1 MRSCQPQSALLVTV
15 TAALL
20 LAPLAGCSTTP
31 GQGFTIFPAGNFLL
45 ETTERLRD
53 QAPRRPEAPRELS
66 KTVIEPYIIQ
76 PGDSLLIEP
85 ESLDTPLRFPADQTV
100 LPDGTIDLGP
110 YGRRIVAGKSV
121 DQIEA
126 GVRDAI
132 RETDKRKLAV
142 NVRLVNPRSA
152 VYYVLG
158 EVNAPGSFP
167 LAGRETVLDG
177 ILAAGGLSGRASYCN
192 IVLSR
197 PTTPDGCRIVMP
209 ICYRH
214 IAQMA
219 DTTTNYQ
226 LMPGDRIYVATRTLC
241 EQLMFW
247 KDKQSCKFCQACQSA
262 CPDAGLHSP
271 HMPEM
276 MPASMEPIPAGP
288 NGPIPAVP
296 VPPTTDP
303 FADTVSFLQQNSN
316 SKPQRERGS
325 KNRSSHGH
333 IGRPKATKR

>member
-1 MRSCQPQSALLVTV
+1 MRFQQSLSAFV
-15 TAALL
+15 AAAIASIM
-20 LAPLAGCSTTP
+20 LAPSVGCSVTP
-31 GQGFTIFPAGNFLL
+31 GQGFTIFPSGNFLL

-53 QAPRRPEAPRELS
+53 RAPRRPDVPRELS
-66 KTVIEPYIIQ
+66 KTVIEPYVIQ
-76 PGDSLLIEP
+76 PGDALLIEP
-85 ESLDTPLRFPADQTV
+85 EALETPLRFPVDQTV

-132 RETDKRKLAV
+132 RETEKRELAV

-158 EVNAPGSFP
+158 EVNAAGAFP

-177 ILAAGGLSGRASYCN
+177 ILAAGGLSSRSSYCN

-197 PTTPDGCRIVMP
+197 PTAPDGCRIVMP

-247 KDKQSCKFCQACQSA
+247 KDKQSCEFCQACQTGCA
-262 CPDAGLHSP
+262 DAGLGHSP
-271 HMPEM
+271 HGPEVIS
-276 MPASMEPIPAGP
+276 PMEPT
-288 NGPIPAVP
+288 PAVP
-296 VPPTTDP
+296 LSPTPDP
-303 FADTVSFLQQNSN
+303 FADTVSFLERNST
-316 SKPQRERGS
+316 SRGKQGGRQTKKPPV
-325 KNRSSHGH
+325 NNHV
-333 IGRPKATKR
+333 GRPKARNR